1 MFVINSSWWWAKA
14 QCPTISPP
22 PREWPTLASSTIRSS
37 SLEVAKMLPPPFCVV
52 LPSSWLYEKF
62 VVAKFPVLTSLSLDS
77 VQLISESCA
86 QILSYVLPWC
96 AEKKKKKK
104 KGKREEKKTER
115 VCSFSLSRAFHCAS
129 VNVFAWRGL
138 FKDARRLIV
147 GDFPKGRR
155 IMYYPGVGT
164 SMFVRQVHGKFGFWL
179 NPSGFP
185 RTLAEV
191 RFMISQCVWRSKTC
205 IF

>member
-1 MFVINSSWWWAKA
+1 MFVINSSRWWAKA
-14 QCPTISPP
+14 QRPTISPP

-104 KGKREEKKTER
+104 KEKGKKRKQ
-115 VCSFSLSRAFHCAS
+115 
-129 VNVFAWRGL
+129 RG
-138 FKDARRLIV
+138 
-147 GDFPKGRR
+147 
-155 IMYYPGVGT
+155 
-164 SMFVRQVHGKFGFWL
+164 FVRFLCRVLFIVLQWTSSRGVASSRMHGDWS
-179 NPSGFP
+179 SGIFP
-185 RTLAEV
+185 RVGE
-191 RFMISQCVWRSKTC
+191 
-205 IF
+205 

>member
-1 MFVINSSWWWAKA
+1 MRADI
-14 QCPTISPP
+14 IL
-22 PREWPTLASSTIRSS
+22 RASLVRR
-37 SLEVAKMLPPPFCVV
+37 
-52 LPSSWLYEKF
+52 
-62 VVAKFPVLTSLSLDS
+62 
-77 VQLISESCA
+77 
-86 QILSYVLPWC
+86 
-96 AEKKKKKK
+96 KKEKKK

-191 RFMISQCVWRSKTC
+191 RFMISQCVCGVPKRAFSSGILFC
-205 IF
+205 LGCAFMSVDLPMF

>member
-1 MFVINSSWWWAKA
+1 MLVINSSRWWAKA
-14 QCPTISPP
+14 QRPTISPP